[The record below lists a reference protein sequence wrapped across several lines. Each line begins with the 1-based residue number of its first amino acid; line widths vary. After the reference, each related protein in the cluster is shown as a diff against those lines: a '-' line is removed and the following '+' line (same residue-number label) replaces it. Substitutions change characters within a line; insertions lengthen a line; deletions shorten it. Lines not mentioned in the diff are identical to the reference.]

1 MNSIFF
7 WHNHSLYDDSPPE
20 EFQRLEQL
28 RHNVRR
34 ERHLRNWTA
43 QKLAEEATKSA
54 GKRGFNTK
62 IKQYSIASLETGR
75 LKSEPVWVRYIMF
88 AFADN
93 PVSEFS
99 PTQSSNWPYPQ
110 PEATPQAQESCSGK
124 IKLPDQSSLRNLFLG
139 LLIPVGQNVSLEA
152 KQHIA
157 DVLAQRLPKGLEQ
170 ISLFQ

>member
-1 MNSIFF
+1 MTIV
-7 WHNHSLYDDSPPE
+7 PPE

-28 RHNVRR
+28 RLTVRR

-54 GKRGFNTK
+54 KKRGFNIK
-62 IKQYSIASLETGR
+62 LKQYSIASLETGR
-75 LKSEPVWVRYIMF
+75 LKSEPIWVRYIMF

-93 PVSEFS
+93 PVLELSS
-99 PTQSSNWPYPQ
+99 AQSSNWHYQQ
-110 PEATPQAQESCSGK
+110 PEAEKQNDESCSGK

-139 LLIPVGQNVSLEA
+139 LLIPVGKNVSLEA